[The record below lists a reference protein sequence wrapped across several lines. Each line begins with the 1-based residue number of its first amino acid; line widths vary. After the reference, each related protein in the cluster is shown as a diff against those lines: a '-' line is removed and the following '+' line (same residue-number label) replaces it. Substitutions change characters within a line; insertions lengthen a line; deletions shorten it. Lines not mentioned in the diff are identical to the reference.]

1 MDSYY
6 LLQILESRLLHG
18 ISWCS
23 VDCRTSMAV
32 LYNCVRAAP
41 YSRPANAYRFL
52 LFSLVLYLIYFP
64 PHLKY
69 VNITSLT
76 VPWSHDMVTTE
87 HVASTEWR
95 TATIAGFTTMSHFLF
110 ITFTTFF
117 LILTDPSTANTPSK
131 PYPMPSPNPT
141 PDPTYPTPYP
151 SERIALWATFLGVLS
166 TTLAV
171 VQYAPQLW
179 TTWKA
184 KTVGALSI
192 PMMCIQTP
200 GAVLMVISIAV
211 RPGTNWTSWAT
222 YAAAGIMQGSL
233 LVMCICWKVR
243 QRRLDIDDFGR
254 PLHSHGAA
262 AVVQDHV
269 NQAVATA
276 SAALSAAEENL
287 NAARSERTPLLGNS
301 GNSQSAQKKPWYEFW
316 KN

>member
-1 MDSYY
+1 
-6 LLQILESRLLHG
+6 
-18 ISWCS
+18 
-23 VDCRTSMAV
+23 
-32 LYNCVRAAP
+32 
-41 YSRPANAYRFL
+41 
-52 LFSLVLYLIYFP
+52 
-64 PHLKY
+64 
-69 VNITSLT
+69 
-76 VPWSHDMVTTE
+76 MVTTE

-95 TATIAGFTTMSHFLF
+95 TATIAGFTTLSHFLF

-117 LILTDPSTANTPSK
+117 LILTDPSTATTPSK
-131 PYPMPSPNPT
+131 PYPIPSPNPT

-243 QRRLDIDDFGR
+243 QSRLDIDDFGR

-301 GNSQSAQKKPWYEFW
+301 GNSQSTQKKPWYEFW